1 MNKMKHNVQM
11 DELVKSARAFEK
23 NGMIHIDYRVYDNYR
38 KNGKDRTR
46 FSTGEIYSKRAMAR
60 IEREKFSRATEHY
73 LTNTVIRDEDNLTVG
88 DVALDALNDG
98 RSSRNEDTHKDI
110 LSIYEN
116 AIKPY
121 FEDRYLKEIK
131 VSDIKRWKDRLL
143 TGKFLSKQRYTKYHR
158 TLNFI
163 FHYALVNE
171 MLDKNPVA
179 LVDRSSKLFTKSKN
193 SLEKKYYSAKEVE
206 KLLSTATG
214 CFRVML
220 LFYINTGVRTGEGL
234 ALKWSDID
242 LEKQTIAIQRSIR
255 AGKLTESTKTGND
268 RLIVMSKPLK
278 EALLDYKEVA
288 LSDTWVFIN
297 PYTNKPFTS
306 SKSIIK
312 RYFKPLLEECKV
324 KYKTFYALRHTF
336 ASLSAKKGIP
346 IPVISKQLG
355 HRDSA
360 ITMKYYVKHNLLDN
374 ASDIDIFDKIYA

>member
-11 DELVKSARAFEK
+11 DEIIKSARAFPK
-23 NGMIHIDYRVYDNYR
+23 NGMIHIDYRVFDHYR
-38 KNGKDRTR
+38 KDGKDRTR
-46 FSTGEIYSKRAMAR
+46 FSTGEILSKRTMAKV
-60 IEREKFSRATEHY
+60 EREKFSRAAEHY
-73 LTNTVIRDEDNLTVG
+73 LTNTVIRDEDNPTVG
-88 DVALDALNDG
+88 DIAMDALNDG
-98 RSSRNEDTHKDI
+98 KSSRNEDTHKDI

-116 AIKPY
+116 GIKPY
-121 FEDRYLKEIK
+121 FEDRYLREIK
-131 VSDIKRWKDRLL
+131 VADIKRWKDRLL
-143 TGKFLSKQRYTKYHR
+143 TGKFLSKQRYAKYHR

-214 CFRVML
+214 WFRVML
-220 LFYINTGVRTGEGL
+220 LFYINTGARTGEGL

-242 LEKQTIAIQRSIR
+242 FENQTIGIQRSIR
-255 AGKLTESTKTGND
+255 AGKITESTKTGND

-278 EALLDYKEVA
+278 EALLDYKEIA
-288 LSDTWVFIN
+288 PSDTWVFIN

-306 SKSIIK
+306 SKSIIH
-312 RYFKPLLEECKV
+312 RFFKPLLEECQI
-324 KYKTFYALRHTF
+324 KYSRFYILRHTF

-346 IPVISKQLG
+346 MTVISKQLG
-355 HRDSA
+355 HANPSV
-360 ITMKYYVKHNLLDN
+360 TMKYYVQHNLLDN
-374 ASDIDIFDKIYA
+374 AKDIDIFDKIYA